1 MDMKAIHLQ
10 RGENIANIR
19 KRCGYTQEQLAELLG
34 ISKSYLAHVEQ
45 GDAQFSVDTL
55 WRFVSTLH
63 VSADEVFFGRD
74 TSSQVK
80 EILTMLDENSI
91 SSLDKICDILH
102 IIVEKEQPGWRSF
115 SMGDFPAR
123 SESRNHSELSHMD
136 KDQLAKT
143 IGENII
149 YYRKAAQMTQ
159 DKLAE
164 PLQISTAFL
173 CRLERGKRFP
183 VFWRCS

>member
-55 WRFVSTLH
+55 WRFVTTLH

-74 TSSQVK
+74 TSSQAK

-91 SSLDKICDILH
+91 SSLDNICEILH
-102 IIVEKEQPGWRSF
+102 IIVEKE
-115 SMGDFPAR
+115 
-123 SESRNHSELSHMD
+123 ES
-136 KDQLAKT
+136 
-143 IGENII
+143 G
-149 YYRKAAQMTQ
+149 
-159 DKLAE
+159 
-164 PLQISTAFL
+164 
-173 CRLERGKRFP
+173 
-183 VFWRCS
+183 

>member
-55 WRFVSTLH
+55 WRFVTTLH

-74 TSSQVK
+74 TSSQAK
-80 EILTMLDENSI
+80 EILTMLDKILFLLLTKSVKYCT
-91 SSLDKICDILH
+91 SLWKKKSLVDAL
-102 IIVEKEQPGWRSF
+102 P
-115 SMGDFPAR
+115 P
-123 SESRNHSELSHMD
+123 
-136 KDQLAKT
+136 
-143 IGENII
+143 
-149 YYRKAAQMTQ
+149 
-159 DKLAE
+159 
-164 PLQISTAFL
+164 
-173 CRLERGKRFP
+173 
-183 VFWRCS
+183 

>member
-55 WRFVSTLH
+55 WRFVTTLH

-74 TSSQVK
+74 TSSQAK

-91 SSLDKICDILH
+91 SSLDKICEILH
-102 IIVEKEQPGWRSF
+102 IIVEKEEPG
-115 SMGDFPAR
+115 
-123 SESRNHSELSHMD
+123 
-136 KDQLAKT
+136 
-143 IGENII
+143 
-149 YYRKAAQMTQ
+149 
-159 DKLAE
+159 
-164 PLQISTAFL
+164 
-173 CRLERGKRFP
+173 
-183 VFWRCS
+183 